1 MLVEDGTSLSNE
13 LALIDVSKVGT
24 SYCFACARDSHVVLM
39 IVASG
44 YTAKRL
50 ACKYTDKIS
59 ISTHVYQRCLTGC
72 CFEDSEIYSL

>member
-1 MLVEDGTSLSNE
+1 MLVEDGTALSNE

-24 SYCFACARDSHVVLM
+24 SYCFACVRDSYVVLM

-50 ACKYTDKIS
+50 TCKYTYKIS
-59 ISTHVYQRCLTGC
+59 ISIRVYQ
-72 CFEDSEIYSL
+72 